1 MLLLVLGPYG
11 RRECVATGAAPPPIL
26 CSQEWPALLCHA
38 AAGEETFLL
47 VVPRTKTEMVID
59 LAHTPHGRTSG
70 SRKHDPSDLWLVP
83 LARPGGQS
91 EAVLPKCP
99 TSQRTSPQRP
109 PPGPLIPLHIIKVP
123 FGRIGMD
130 LVGPLP
136 KSARGHEHF
145 LVIVDYATHY
155 PEAIPLRK
163 VTAKVIAKELFM
175 LLSRVGLPTEILT
188 DQGTLFI
195 SQLMADLCWMLK
207 VKQFRT
213 SIYHP
218 QTDWACWTLQS
229 DS

>member
-1 MLLLVLGPYG
+1 
-11 RRECVATGAAPPPIL
+11 
-26 CSQEWPALLCHA
+26 
-38 AAGEETFLL
+38 
-47 VVPRTKTEMVID
+47 
-59 LAHTPHGRTSG
+59 
-70 SRKHDPSDLWLVP
+70 
-83 LARPGGQS
+83 
-91 EAVLPKCP
+91 
-99 TSQRTSPQRP
+99 
-109 PPGPLIPLHIIKVP
+109 
-123 FGRIGMD
+123 MD

-218 QTDWACWTLQS
+218 QTDGLVERFNQTLKHILRRVVAEDGHDWNLMLLYIFFGIQEVPQAS
-229 DS
+229 TEFTPFKLLFGHQHRGLLNFSKEAWKQQPALHRTVIEHVRKMREQIERVMPLVKEHLVVT